1 MFLSSLK
8 SYAKKKVLGSKA
20 VIGLVGSAVESL
32 VCLCLE
38 TVAIGSVTF
47 LVKECICPFDVLD
60 VVLVDVGFNIAY
72 VLFAMEHFRNH
83 VHPFLKKPCQKV
95 ARKILGLDI
104 RNPWEF
110 MKIKYCIMCT
120 MMMCMVLVVHNVVDM
135 ASFVHLT
142 CFEILCIHVG
152 VDVWTFRGR
161 DITHYIETQLE
172 PKPQVRILDARSV
185 QSVPLCVEEP
195 SPSVSLSSPKPDASR
210 PGTPRMLSAMVVDDH
225 FT

>member
-8 SYAKKKVLGSKA
+8 SFAKKKVLGSKA
-20 VIGLVGSAVESL
+20 VIGMVGSVVESL
-32 VCLCLE
+32 MCLCLE
-38 TVAIGSVTF
+38 TVALGSVTF
-47 LVKECICPFDVLD
+47 FVKECICPFDVL
-60 VVLVDVGFNIAY
+60 DVGFNIAY
-72 VLFAMEHFRNH
+72 VLFAMEHFRNN
-83 VHPFLKKPCQKV
+83 VHPFLKKPCQKI
-95 ARKILGLDI
+95 ARKVLGLDI

-110 MKIKYCIMCT
+110 MKIKYCVMCT
-120 MMMCMVLVVHNVVDM
+120 IMMCLVLVVHNVVDM

-161 DITHYIETQLE
+161 DITEYIETQLE
-172 PKPQVRILDARSV
+172 PKPHVRILDAASVQSV

-195 SPSVSLSSPKPDASR
+195 LTTMADTSR
-210 PGTPRMLSAMVVDDH
+210 PGTPRMLSAMVVEDH